1 MLDTPI
7 RPGQELQSF
16 QGLTCRFHINAGLIS
31 GHSQRVFAQASP
43 ETILYDASAA
53 EKTHRATSTTREV
66 VNKLQP
72 FVEAAEQYGKALDVY
87 SNIYPLVMG
96 PIWGSVRVVLHV

>member
-1 MLDTPI
+1 MSTFTFLNN
-7 RPGQELQSF
+7 E
-16 QGLTCRFHINAGLIS
+16 GLIS
-31 GHSQRVFAQASP
+31 GYSQRVFSQASP
-43 ETILYDASAA
+43 EAILYDASAA

-66 VNKLQP
+66 VKKLQP
-72 FVEAAEQYGKALDVY
+72 FIEAVQQYGAALDVY